1 MNTGQMILTAGAMML
16 ISLMILSITST
27 QLTTQD
33 SMQNSKFGIL
43 AISLGSS
50 ILEMATQQSFDEN
63 SIEDAL
69 TATNQLT
76 LLKDFGAGKE
86 TGEYMDSIHTW
97 DDYDDFHGY
106 TNVDSTMPSAF
117 FQIMCTVEYVD
128 PKVGGFVSANRTW
141 HKMMTVTITSS
152 SMQDPV
158 ILRKV
163 FSYWNLP

>member
-1 MNTGQMILTAGAMML
+1 MILTAGAMML
-16 ISLMILSITST
+16 VSILVLTISST

-33 SMQNSKFGIL
+33 SMQNAKFGIL

-50 ILEMATQQSFDEN
+50 LLELASQKHFDEATT
-63 SIEDAL
+63 EDVA

-76 LLKDFGAGKE
+76 LTKDFGAGKE
-86 TGEYMDSIHTW
+86 PGEYVDSLHTY
-97 DDYDDFHGY
+97 DDYDDFHNY

-117 FQIMCTVEYVD
+117 FEIHCTVDYVD
-128 PKVGGFVSANRTW
+128 PNVGGFISGTRTW
-141 HKMMTVTITSS
+141 HKMMTITITSP
-152 SMQDPV
+152 SMKDPV

>member
-63 SIEDAL
+63 STEDAL

-76 LLKDFGAGKE
+76 LAKDFGAGKE
-86 TGEYMDSIHTW
+86 AGEYMDSIHTW

-106 TNVDSTMPSAF
+106 TNVDSTMPSTF

-141 HKMMTVTITSS
+141 HKMMTVTITSP